1 MFRGIQIFYCILG
14 IISLAEVLSLNN
26 RYDRKGTTIME
37 EFKEE
42 FKLRS
47 EEVIEKIRE
56 LIREGNVSRIIVK
69 DEDGKTYLEIPV
81 TFGVIGALLAPWLA
95 AIGAIAAMVGHL
107 KIEVIRSEEPK
118 KPEDSKTGSAS

>member
-1 MFRGIQIFYCILG
+1 M
-14 IISLAEVLSLNN
+14 
-26 RYDRKGTTIME
+26 T

-42 FKLRS
+42 FKVKS
-47 EEVIEKIRE
+47 EEVIEKIKE
-56 LIREGNVSRIIVK
+56 LIREGNVNRIIIK

-107 KIEVIRSEEPK
+107 KVEVIRSQDPD
-118 KPEDSKTGSAS
+118 KPSDSKQSGTPDPDKV